1 MVNPRALYLDDDPDS
16 CEMMKLLLSTSF
28 PALSVE
34 ALTSGSDAIKLAQT
48 DPFDV
53 YILDAIIPGI
63 SGFEVCKEIRQHDGD
78 VPVYF
83 YTGLA
88 GQEFRQRAHDAGC
101 TGFLIKPNDMDELLK
116 TVENAIMRGSSEK
129 IAGIDQVPA

>member
-1 MVNPRALYLDDDPDS
+1 MANPRALYLDDDPDS

-34 ALTSGSDAIKLAQT
+34 ALTSGTDALKLAQT
-48 DPFDV
+48 APFDL
-53 YILDAIIPGI
+53 YILDAIIPGM
-63 SGFEVCKEIRQHDGD
+63 SGFEVCKEIRLRDGN

-88 GQEFRQRAHDAGC
+88 GQEFRQQAQEAGC
-101 TGFLIKPNDMDELLK
+101 TGFLVKPNDMDELLK
-116 TVENAIMRGSSEK
+116 TVEHAIKKEHSDK
-129 IAGIDQVPA
+129 ISGVGHLQT

>member
-1 MVNPRALYLDDDPDS
+1 MINPRALYLDDDPDS

-28 PALSVE
+28 PALNVE
-34 ALTSGSDAIKLAQT
+34 ALTSGSDAIKLAQS
-48 DPFDV
+48 DPFDI
-53 YILDAIIPGI
+53 YILDAIVPGI
-63 SGFEVCKEIRQHDGD
+63 SGFEVCKEIRLRDGN

-88 GQEFRQRAHDAGC
+88 GQEFRQQAKEVGC

-116 TVENAIMRGSSEK
+116 TVEHAIKKEHSEQFS
-129 IAGIDQVPA
+129 GIGRLA